1 MNVIIDVEEV
11 DAPLHGLAEKNHN
24 FCWPIIELLELI
36 LLALKLWGTQSLR
49 HNFQIFQTI
58 ITLYGIS

>member
-11 DAPLHGLAEKNHN
+11 DAPLQGLAEKNHN

-36 LLALKLWGTQSLR
+36 LLALKL
-49 HNFQIFQTI
+49 
-58 ITLYGIS
+58 